1 MIDVLRYIEKMKEM
15 YEGERITAQE
25 PRNMADGGRIG
36 FYRGESVVKSHGDK
50 IIKLGEAGESSVS
63 IAKKLKLKQQT
74 VNNAIN
80 SIEEGLAGKKYKF
93 SKPFK
98 ELEKLSI
105 NQWIMRSDEEIQK
118 IIDKPKYEG
127 WSKKDFRNKNILTR
141 TETERATLN
150 FTEGKPGMPKKK
162 LEDVFELLH
171 DGEIEAFKAGDLSE
185 DRIRQLYRSRRNQKN
200 LRMPFPKNAE
210 DALYSDFYLGSQ
222 NKNSRYKIVKGTSFG
237 NKKYPNTTDLRK
249 VKFKDTL
256 TNKILTYEKLKNKT
270 FDFKQTVMKNGK
282 MTLGKSMPYDNVL
295 SAYEFKINL
304 NQHPEIKTKINQA
317 YVKGWD
323 EMPSHVKA
331 RSGQAYSVQHNL
343 AKHLDPANTS
353 FSFFDQNKNEYNIKK
368 DFLDK
373 FNKKLPYSKKK
384 VLYQTY
390 KTRLAT
396 EAPDVVS
403 TFGKHTT
410 GTPMD
415 VETFIKKS
423 GVRKTKDVK
432 KFLKQAGFNIDKCL
446 SSGGRVGFANPA
458 GLVKG
463 SNKCIIGVIN
473 DELKLAKKSGNVA
486 KFSKFG
492 KLAKGAGYL
501 FGWVDIPIELAFA
514 LPSLLAGDVQGA
526 KRATTAGLFGYGGKK
541 LDEIDQEK
549 NPEVYKYFKHVQDI
563 NDWMEAFN
571 KEKIAESKLEELPEG
586 YAEIYKKHGDKSGYI
601 DFHLEQYN
609 EAVAKQEDIL
619 KNYIGYAT
627 EEGEED
633 LKAQE
638 IARQGAQE
646 YLGKEVKKGWKEGM
660 DLDLFLPPSMRV
672 AKDVFGL
679 ETKKVAPFKP
689 DEITNLEDLIKQK
702 GDPFYGKWWKRGT
715 RYAAE
720 ELGAEEKLYGD
731 WAERQFGK
739 KDPEDIYSELPLEY
753 ASQLAAL
760 EKKEV
765 MKDPEYKYVYR
776 KPWEG
781 IGYASG
787 GLANLT
793 RTVAPDSGPM
803 DQGLA
808 STPEY
813 GTYNKEYKWQT

>member
-15 YEGERITAQE
+15 YEGERITAQG

-36 FYRGESVVKSHGDK
+36 FAEN
-50 IIKLGEAGESSVS
+50 AG
-63 IAKKLKLKQQT
+63 L
-74 VNNAIN
+74 VNAN
-80 SIEEGLAGKKYKF
+80 
-93 SKPFK
+93 
-98 ELEKLSI
+98 
-105 NQWIMRSDEEIQK
+105 
-118 IIDKPKYEG
+118 
-127 WSKKDFRNKNILTR
+127 
-141 TETERATLN
+141 
-150 FTEGKPGMPKKK
+150 
-162 LEDVFELLH
+162 V
-171 DGEIEAFKAGDLSE
+171 
-185 DRIRQLYRSRRNQKN
+185 IRQKEAIKN
-200 LRMPFPKNAE
+200 LNDKWTN
-210 DALYSDFYLGSQ
+210 
-222 NKNSRYKIVKGTSFG
+222 I
-237 NKKYPNTTDLRK
+237 K
-249 VKFKDTL
+249 VKETAEILYPDQDI
-256 TNKILTYEKLKNKT
+256 NKILTDSVKRRKINKHLTDYGEGLAETKARKKGRIQRDITLNLVNKDKTVNIDAVRENLIKNKKKVTMVNNQFIFADEKL
-270 FDFKQTVMKNGK
+270 Q
-282 MTLGKSMPYDNVL
+282 
-295 SAYEFKINL
+295 
-304 NQHPEIKTKINQA
+304 QQ
-317 YVKGWD
+317 
-323 EMPSHVKA
+323 
-331 RSGQAYSVQHNL
+331 
-343 AKHLDPANTS
+343 
-353 FSFFDQNKNEYNIKK
+353 
-368 DFLDK
+368 FLDDMLLRYK
-373 FNKKLPYSKKK
+373 YPKTSTKAVQAGYLTNEQIFKKYFEGTYKQKGVHDLIFRFKRKLGLDFSKLPPGERNAHQLRRQAKLLISQAGKRISGLDDFPAHHLYPIGDEFAHGTQDFTILDKKTNSQLSGSNKKLVGLAEKRSDLINDIQTGKISSKNFDIEMGKLDNQAQTIIDGHYKK
-384 VLYQTY
+384 FPKHDGLLNWRKATSVLDEQGKFKNITSTGTIGGDASKWAITDVNKQIKDLS
-390 KTRLAT
+390 KTELAT
-396 EAPDVVS
+396 FRSDIKNKA
-403 TFGKHTT
+403 HTL
-410 GTPMD
+410 
-415 VETFIKKS
+415 
-423 GVRKTKDVK
+423 
-432 KFLKQAGFNIDKCL
+432 LKQSGFNIDKCL

-463 SNKCIIGVIN
+463 SNQCIIGVIN

-609 EAVAKQEDIL
+609 EAVAKQEDIT

-813 GTYNKEYKWQT
+813 GTYNKEYKWQK